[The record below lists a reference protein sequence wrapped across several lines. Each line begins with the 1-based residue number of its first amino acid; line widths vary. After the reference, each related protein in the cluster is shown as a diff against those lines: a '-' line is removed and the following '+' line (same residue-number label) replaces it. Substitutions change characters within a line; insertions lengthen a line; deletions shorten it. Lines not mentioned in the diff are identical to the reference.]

1 MKEAA
6 GEANLTVIAIILIG
20 VVAAVVTPLVN
31 SYLRS
36 AAKKSCCSN
45 AGHIWKNNNCFKIGS
60 NGAVDGPATG
70 YWNDTD
76 NTCKE

>member
-45 AGHIWKNNNCFKIGS
+45 AGHVWKNNACFQVTS
-60 NGAVDGPATG
+60 NGNIGGAITT
-70 YWNDTD
+70 YWNTTN
-76 NTCKE
+76 NTCVD